1 MKKLFK
7 IFKRKLTVEYI
18 KKHFTQ
24 PFDSFYPAF
33 VIGDIEY
40 KYNETLAIE
49 IRDDRFSLVRGYNV
63 SSYWLIDVEYVSDL
77 KKLIK
82 LYKVK
87 N

>member
-1 MKKLFK
+1 MKNIFK
-7 IFKRKLTVEYI
+7 IFKRKLTVEYL
-18 KKHFTQ
+18 KKHFQ

-33 VIGDIEY
+33 VIGEIENDYNDI
-40 KYNETLAIE
+40 LAIE
-49 IRDDRFSLVRGYNV
+49 IRDNRFSLVRGYNV

-82 LYKVK
+82 LYKIK